1 APLPFKLNLVFDL
14 NDEFYFSG
22 EGLNVQLGG
31 QLTLKSTSSSDI
43 QAVGSVN
50 VVRGRYK
57 AYGQDLIVKKG
68 IVSFVG
74 PLANPNLNIRAERR
88 NSPVGAGVEV
98 LGNVETPRITLVANE
113 PMSEKDKLSW
123 LVLNR
128 ASSGSSGDNAALAT
142 AASAFLAGS
151 INDKIGLVDDF
162 GLTSEQTRNATTGEM
177 NPAQQ
182 VLTFGKQLT
191 RDLYLGYEAGLQTS
205 SQTIK
210 LVYYLSRSFQAIAR
224 MGTVSSGAE
233 IKYIRRFD

>member
-1 APLPFKLNLVFDL
+1 MPN
-14 NDEFYFSG
+14 
-22 EGLNVQLGG
+22 
-31 QLTLKSTSSSDI
+31 
-43 QAVGSVN
+43 AV
-50 VVRGRYK
+50 
-57 AYGQDLIVKKG
+57 
-68 IVSFVG
+68 
-74 PLANPNLNIRAERR
+74 IRLLC
-88 NSPVGAGVEV
+88 AGVEV

>member
-1 APLPFKLNLVFDL
+1 MIFVFDL
-14 NDEFYFSG
+14 KNKFYFSG

-88 NSPVGAGVEV
+88 NSSVGAGVEV

-128 ASSGSSGDNAALAT
+128 ASSGSSGDIASFAP
-142 AASAFLAGS
+142 AASAFM
-151 INDKIGLVDDF
+151 
-162 GLTSEQTRNATTGEM
+162 T
-177 NPAQQ
+177 
-182 VLTFGKQLT
+182 
-191 RDLYLGYEAGLQTS
+191 
-205 SQTIK
+205 
-210 LVYYLSRSFQAIAR
+210 
-224 MGTVSSGAE
+224 
-233 IKYIRRFD
+233 